1 MLTAEPHRCR
11 MGNLD
16 VPSAAY
22 FLPVEIMCTITAV
35 EKNQILDEIVAARRS
50 YRQFRTEVPPE
61 DQIRA
66 IIHAG
71 LLAPFAAAAVGG
83 SGTKYFRQFFVFRK
97 GSKSLAAAAPLVMDA
112 VSDMADSLKRE
123 MDKDP
128 ALKSGA
134 GTFAQRLDM
143 IMSYGVVPGVGT
155 APYYLVVAERRGF
168 PAVEKQSLAHCL
180 ENMWLKATALGLGL
194 EPGDVVIDT
203 NGTGMLATI
212 TVYAPGTVVASTI
225 SVRRSSPNASAAARS
240 ILHRFPSMS
249 ATLGL
254 SWATS
259 TLMCRPFYAL

>member
-1 MLTAEPHRCR
+1 MGRSLRYVGSGSLPAEPRPCR
-11 MGNLD
+11 LDNLD
-16 VPSAAY
+16 VPPPSY
-22 FLPVEIMCTITAV
+22 ILPVEIMCTITAV

-50 YRQFRTEVPPE
+50 YRQFRAEVPPE

-83 SGTKYFRQFFVFRK
+83 SGTRYFRQFFVLRK
-97 GSKSLAAAAPLVMDA
+97 GSTSLAAAAPLVMDA

-123 MDKDP
+123 MEKDP

-143 IMSYGVVPGVGT
+143 FLSSGVVPGVGT

-180 ENMWLKATALGLGL
+180 ENMWLKATALGLGFQIVSVTGEMSDNRKFCDIL
-194 EPGDVVIDT
+194 GIPAGDYELMGCAVGYVQT
-203 NGTGMLATI
+203 PL
-212 TVYAPGTVVASTI
+212 PP
-225 SVRRSSPNASAAARS
+225 SVRPPPDDVTRWLA
-240 ILHRFPSMS
+240 
-249 ATLGL
+249 
-254 SWATS
+254 
-259 TLMCRPFYAL
+259 